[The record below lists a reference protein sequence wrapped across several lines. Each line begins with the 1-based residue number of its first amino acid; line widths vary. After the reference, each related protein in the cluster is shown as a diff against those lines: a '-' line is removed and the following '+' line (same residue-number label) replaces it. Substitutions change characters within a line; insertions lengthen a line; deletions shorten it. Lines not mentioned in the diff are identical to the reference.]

1 MSYVKVAKK
10 SEIPAGSMKAV
21 KLGDKDVLIVNAG
34 GKYYAIGGKCTHR
47 GGELAKGKLEGT
59 IVTCPKHKAQFD
71 AITGKSVAKPKVP
84 LSQPLKDEPVYKV
97 KVEGEDIL
105 ILQE

>member
-1 MSYVKVAKK
+1 MSYVKVAEK
-10 SEIPAGSMKAV
+10 SEIPVGEMKAV
-21 KLGDKDVLIVNAG
+21 KLGDKDILIANVN

-47 GGELAKGKLEGT
+47 GGDLAKGKLEGT
-59 IVTCPKHKAQFD
+59 TVICPRHKAQFD
-71 AITGKSVAKPKVP
+71 VTTGKSVAKPKVP
-84 LSQPLKDEPVYKV
+84 LSQPLKDEPVYKI